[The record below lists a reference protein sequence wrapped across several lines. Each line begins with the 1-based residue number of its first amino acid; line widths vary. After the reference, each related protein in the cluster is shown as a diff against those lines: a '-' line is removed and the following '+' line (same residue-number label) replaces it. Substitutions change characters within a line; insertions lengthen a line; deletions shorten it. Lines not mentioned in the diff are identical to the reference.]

1 MSYLRPSSHLPHS
14 RQCNAIISAAAR
26 RDSSYVNRPRDG
38 AIATTFGG
46 SKGVA
51 RDSRNGPTRLS
62 RHHFAPLRRRRTRI
76 SSSVSASAIV
86 SAVGDGVLAGPAIAK
101 FPHTLCDGS
110 YLGGRINLTCNR
122 RVHVAGG
129 LSTEQRAALPQPRG
143 AVNVTRAAV
152 MVSCA
157 ILRQVRP

>member
-1 MSYLRPSSHLPHS
+1 MNYFRPSSHFPHS
-14 RQCNAIISAAAR
+14 LQCSAIISAAPR

-51 RDSRNGPTRLS
+51 RDSRNGPTRLL
-62 RHHFAPLRRRRTRI
+62 RHHFAPFRRRRTRI
-76 SSSVSASAIV
+76 FSSVSASAIV
-86 SAVGDGVLAGPAIAK
+86 SAFGDGVLAGPSIAK

-110 YLGGRINLTCNR
+110 YLRGRINLTCNR

-129 LSTEQRAALPQPRG
+129 LSTEQRAALPRPQ
-143 AVNVTRAAV
+143 ASVNVTRAAV

-157 ILRQVRP
+157 ISRQVRP